1 MEKIKVLTDQCIGC
15 GACVGIDPEHFDFN
29 EDGLSHVI
37 SEENLESEALKDAI
51 DSCPVGIISLE
62 ESAEEFDSEKNLE
75 ECAENHDAESTMG
88 KNEPEDETD
97 SSNMEDIETPS
108 KIKKED
114 VVDEEI

>member
-62 ESAEEFDSEKNLE
+62 ESTEEFNSENALE
-75 ECAENHDAESTMG
+75 ENVL
-88 KNEPEDETD
+88 EDETD
-97 SSNMEDIETPS
+97 SSELEDIETS
-108 KIKKED
+108 STIKNED

>member
-1 MEKIKVLTDQCIGC
+1 MKKIKVLTDQCIGC

-37 SEENLESEALKDAI
+37 SEENLESEDLKDAI

-62 ESAEEFDSEKNLE
+62 ESTEEFNSENVLE
-75 ECAENHDAESTMG
+75 ENELEDATDLSES
-88 KNEPEDETD
+88 
-97 SSNMEDIETPS
+97 EDIDTPS
-108 KIKKED
+108 TIKNED